1 MSEIKSPRVLGL
13 LLALL
18 GATTVIGGVNL
29 ILMNDSPYFLV
40 IGMGILVSGLLL
52 ARGKKMGAFAYA
64 GTLSVIILWS
74 LFEVGLD
81 VSQLLP
87 RIVVPS
93 LIGAYI
99 FSSKV
104 KSRLA

>member
-1 MSEIKSPRVLGL
+1 MTEIKPPRILGL

-29 ILMNDSPYFLV
+29 LLMNDSPYFFV
-40 IGMGILVSGLLL
+40 IGIGMLISGLLL
-52 ARGKKMGAFAYA
+52 ARGKKMGAYAYA
-64 GTLSVIILWS
+64 GTLAIIILWS
-74 LFEVGLD
+74 LFEVGFD

-99 FSSKV
+99 FSDKV
-104 KSRLA
+104 KSRLV

>member
-1 MSEIKSPRVLGL
+1 MSEIKPPRTLGL

-18 GATTVIGGVNL
+18 GATTVIGGINL
-29 ILMNDSPYFLV
+29 LLMNDTPYFFV
-40 IGMGILVSGLLL
+40 IGIGLLVSGLLL
-52 ARGKKMGAFAYA
+52 ARGKKAGAYAYA

-74 LFEVGLD
+74 LVEVGLD
-81 VSQLLP
+81 VGLLLP
-87 RIVVPS
+87 RIVVPG

-99 FSSKV
+99 FSGKV

>member
-1 MSEIKSPRVLGL
+1 MSEIKPPRVLGL

-18 GATTVIGGVNL
+18 GATTVIGVNL

-40 IGMGILVSGLLL
+40 IGVGILVSGLLL
-52 ARGKKMGAFAYA
+52 PRGKKMGAFAYA

-99 FSSKV
+99 FSQ
-104 KSRLA
+104 